1 MKNKTAL
8 PPLAWVI
15 VTLLIVALALLAY
28 DRLRMQKNLQAMQDT
43 VRQTTRQIETEHL
56 KKQDAAV
63 QQAVTQALRINRLH
77 QGITAAMALTTAVAE
92 YQAATG
98 ELPGQLKQIGHDGI
112 PPSDALAAVALH
124 PGGVIEIEFDPARG
138 AQGRVRLAPKLSPD
152 RSFITGWSCTSADI
166 PDIAQAVATCSYAP
180 RG

>member
-77 QGITAAMALTTAVAE
+77 QGITAAMTLTTAVAE

-112 PPSDALAAVALH
+112 PP
-124 PGGVIEIEFDPARG
+124 
-138 AQGRVRLAPKLSPD
+138 QGNVRLAPKLSPD

>member
-28 DRLRMQKNLQAMQDT
+28 DRLRMQKNLRAMQDT

-77 QGITAAMALTTAVAE
+77 QGITAAMTLTTAVAE

-98 ELPGQLKQIGHDGI
+98 ELPGQLKQIGYDGA
-112 PPSDALAAVALH
+112 PPSDALAAVTLH

-138 AQGRVRLAPKLSPD
+138 AQGNVRLAPNLSPD
-152 RSFITGWSCTSADI
+152 RSFITSWSCTSADI